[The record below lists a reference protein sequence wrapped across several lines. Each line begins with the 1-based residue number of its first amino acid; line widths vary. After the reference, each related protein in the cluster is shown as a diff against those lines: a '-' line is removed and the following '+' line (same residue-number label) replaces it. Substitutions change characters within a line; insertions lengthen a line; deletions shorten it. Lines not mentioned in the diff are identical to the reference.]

1 MYSMHAIVA
10 SAQCARGPATP
21 TMCIAP
27 RQGPQTNAHSLSH
40 WTPRP
45 PKHSFPHLR
54 HESLY
59 IASCTVEKRATRT
72 PAWTLPAPCSDAI
85 LAGSTLYTVM
95 IVALM
100 LKAVLRREHTSFS
113 LSLKAYVPLALLYG
127 YTLALSWRPDLLG
140 TLLPGSLAAGFQGGW
155 NPQFFPRLEG
165 IMAIFSRPDTA
176 LSVWLHVLA
185 TSLFSAQNLCRQVL
199 VQPPAPGV
207 NPPS

>member
-1 MYSMHAIVA
+1 M
-10 SAQCARGPATP
+10 TP
-21 TMCIAP
+21 P
-27 RQGPQTNAHSLSH
+27 SQ
-40 WTPRP
+40 
-45 PKHSFPHLR
+45 
-54 HESLY
+54 
-59 IASCTVEKRATRT
+59 
-72 PAWTLPAPCSDAI
+72 
-85 LAGSTLYTVM
+85 
-95 IVALM
+95 M

-140 TLLPGSLAAGFQGGW
+140 TLLPGSLAAGFQGRRRRFSVCKRGYRMRGSVDFWMVAHDTWMQHPHAGGW

-185 TSLFSAQNLCRQVL
+185 TSLFSAQNLCRQGENGAHGFLQGYDQGILCGTMRSCAECCAAGTQENSSPCSLHAAVL